1 MGKGKRMVITEGQI
15 FNMMTI
21 IKEVEPRKKQRQFLC
36 KCQCG
41 HIGKYVLV
49 LLVNEQTKS
58 CGCLRK
64 STFVERN
71 TFHGKSR
78 TKLNAVWQ
86 AMKQRCYNSNNIN
99 YTYYGGR
106 GISVCNAW
114 RNSMINFYD
123 WAINNGYN
131 EGLSID
137 RIDVNGNYEPSNCR
151 WVKMDIQCRN
161 KTANVFIEY
170 NGENL
175 CLQDWS
181 NKLGINISTL
191 NKRLKK
197 WDLEKALTTPKSEIN
212 DTRNIRNR

>member
-1 MGKGKRMVITEGQI
+1 MVIKEGQV

-41 HIGKYVLV
+41 NIGNYVLV

-64 STFVERN
+64 SRFLQRN
-71 TFHGKSR
+71 TSHGKSR

-86 AMKQRCYNSNNIN
+86 SMKQRCENPNNIN
-99 YTYYGGR
+99 YKYYGGR
-106 GISVCNAW
+106 GIKVCEQW
-114 RNSMINFYD
+114 ISSLIVFYN
-123 WAINNGYN
+123 WSIENGYE

-137 RIDVNGNYEPSNCR
+137 RINVDGNYEPNNCR
-151 WVKMDIQCRN
+151 WVSMKIQSRN
-161 KTANVFIEY
+161 KTDNIFIEY
-170 NGENL
+170 KGENL
-175 CLQDWS
+175 CLQDWA
-181 NKLGINISTL
+181 NKLKINISTL

-212 DTRNIRNR
+212 DTKNIRDGK